1 PIRAATIAPPAPI
14 QATRIPTGLF
24 LATRMTI
31 ADACPRSEGVERCA
45 KAAEP
50 MHVPCAG
57 WVGCGQGQPSPKGRL
72 WRALMAPGRQLG
84 RGPRL
89 ASQCPCGPPARPAS
103 KRAQNLS
110 ALLWGYSLPLP
121 KAKAK

>member
-1 PIRAATIAPPAPI
+1 MLTVSLETEPLPFQSTTAAPIRAATIVPPAPI

-50 MHVPCAG
+50 MHVLRDALARN
-57 WVGCGQGQPSPKGRL
+57 GRK
-72 WRALMAPGRQLG
+72 WRGA
-84 RGPRL
+84 
-89 ASQCPCGPPARPAS
+89 
-103 KRAQNLS
+103 
-110 ALLWGYSLPLP
+110 
-121 KAKAK
+121 